1 MSMIKKSLIAILAC
15 LMTISCSKYEYT
27 DQLQKL
33 GGRVVNLEAMV
44 LEANTQFENLHQ
56 IITAIENNGYITEMM
71 ISSDGEYYLTF
82 NTGKTI
88 VLRQGKNGKDGK
100 DGQKIDFLID
110 VKQGEDEIYYWTI
123 NGEWLLDEDGKRVPA
138 SAQDGKDG
146 KDGKSMSETGAIA
159 PQMRINTV
167 NRHWEISTDGGKTW
181 SDTGF
186 VADGTNGQDGKDGN
200 DDIFKSVTVSSDNKS
215 ITFVLRDG
223 RSFTVPIL

>member
-1 MSMIKKSLIAILAC
+1 MKKSLIAILAC

-27 DQLQKL
+27 DELQKL
-33 GGRVVNLEAMV
+33 GGRVEYLEET
-44 LEANTQFENLHQ
+44 LSDIEKRIETLRK
-56 IITAIENNGYITEMM
+56 IITVIENNGYITDMM

-181 SDTGF
+181 ADTGF
-186 VADGTNGQDGKDGN
+186 VADGTNGVDGKDGA
-200 DDIFKSVTVSSDNKS
+200 DDYFKEVTVSSDNKS

>member
-1 MSMIKKSLIAILAC
+1 MIKKSLIAILAC
-15 LMTISCSKYEYT
+15 LMMISCSKYEYT

-44 LEANTQFENLHQ
+44 LEANTQIENLRE
-56 IITAIENNGYITEMM
+56 IITAIENNGYITDMM

-88 VLRQGKNGKDGK
+88 VLRQGKDGKNGK
-100 DGQKIDFLID
+100 DGQKIDLMID
-110 VKQGEDEIYYWTI
+110 VKQGEDGIYYWII
-123 NGEWLLDEDGKRVPA
+123 NGQWLLDEDGKRVPA
-138 SAQDGKDG
+138 SARDGKDG
-146 KDGKSMSETGAIA
+146 KDGKPMSETGAIA

-200 DDIFKSVTVSSDNKS
+200 DDIFSSVTLSDDKKS
-215 ITFVLRDG
+215 ITFVLRNGD
-223 RSFTVPIL
+223 SYTVQII